1 MRPIPLTGTVQRVD
15 NEDRRTIMT
24 TADAP
29 TPTAA
34 PRFRPVSATVSYPAL
49 ETDILQLWRA
59 RNVFR
64 RSMDERKDGPRY
76 VFFEGPPTANGRPGI
91 HHVLARAFKDMFPRY
106 KTMQGYYCYRKGGW
120 DTHGLP
126 VEIEVEKQ
134 LGITGKE
141 QIEAYG
147 VEAFNRQC
155 RESVFTYVDEW
166 EKLTERMAFWVS
178 LDDAYVTMN
187 SDYVESAWWILKQFW
202 EKDLLYQGYKVV
214 PYCPRCGTPLS
225 SHELS
230 LGYKEGTIDPSVFVK
245 FRVKREAETKNAA
258 ENEYLLAWTTT
269 PWTLPGNVA
278 LAVGRDVDYVK
289 VRDVSGDLLYLAKDL
304 TEHVLDP
311 GYEVLNEYKG
321 SDLRGM
327 HYEPL
332 YTFFPVEGDYGYVVT
347 ADFVSTDDGTGIVH
361 IAPAFGADDMEVGR
375 QHDLPV
381 IMTINSDGAFKEE
394 VTWSGI
400 FVKDADPLIE
410 EELASRGL
418 LYKSKKYEHTYPFC
432 WRCDTPLL
440 YYAKETWYIR
450 TSAHK
455 DALVDL
461 NQEINWVPGHV
472 KDGRF
477 GNWLENNID
486 WALGRERYWG
496 TPLPVWKSD
505 APGSAYME
513 CVGSRAELSEK
524 TGLDLSE
531 LDPHRPYVDDITW
544 DAPDGGVM
552 RRVPEVIDVW
562 FDSGAM
568 PVAQYHYPFEHQ
580 AVWEEQQQA
589 DYICEAV
596 DQTRGWFYSL
606 HAISTLL
613 FDRPAYK
620 NVICLGHIL
629 AEDGSKMSKSKGNVV
644 SPWEVFDTHGADA
657 TRWNMYTASPPGN
670 SRRFSV
676 NLVGETVRKFMNTLW
691 NTYSFY
697 VTYANLSEGRV
708 AWGEGEGAASAHLLD
723 RWVLS
728 ELNMLVRDV
737 TEAYEHYDVLGA
749 TRPIADFVDSL
760 SNWYVRLSRRR
771 FWDGDGDALA
781 TLHHVLVTVAHL
793 LAPATPFIAEEIYQ
807 NLVVTA
813 KESSDG
819 DDQLYA
825 SATDSV
831 HLSRWPVVNEAL
843 IDEQLSGDMAL
854 VQKVTSLGHAA
865 RQNANLKVR
874 QPLAEVIVRT
884 RDEMEEAGLLR
895 LQQLVLDELNVKAL
909 AFAHASGDLVD
920 VEVFPFPKQLG
931 QKYGAGYPKIRAAI
945 SKLDQV
951 DLAARFQAGERVDIA
966 AEGETFSVAP
976 EDVEVRTSPRV
987 GYSVA
992 EDGGYLVAVT
1002 TDLTPELEQEGV
1014 ARELVRRI
1022 QQLRKDAELEISD
1035 RIVTYVADTGTDG
1048 NELLHDVLVTYGRY
1062 VRQETLST
1070 ELVQLH
1076 PVQGDE
1082 VPGHLPQTSFELNG
1096 RPVTVAVRRKL

>member
-1 MRPIPLTGTVQRVD
+1 MCET
-15 NEDRRTIMT
+15 EE
-24 TADAP
+24 TATDV
-29 TPTAA
+29 TPQ
-34 PRFRPVSATVSYPAL
+34 FRPVSASVSYPAL
-49 ETDILQLWRA
+49 EKDLLDLWRE
-59 RNVFR
+59 RNVFQ
-64 RSMDERKDGPRY
+64 RSMEERKDGPRY
-76 VFFEGPPTANGRPGI
+76 VFYEGPPTANGRPGI

-147 VEAFNRQC
+147 VEPFNQKC
-155 RESVFTYVDEW
+155 RESVFTYVNEW
-166 EKLTERMAFWVS
+166 EQVTERMAYWVS

-187 SDYVESAWWILKQFW
+187 SDYIESTWWILKQFW

-245 FRVKREAETKNAA
+245 FRVKTEGSPDSASVNGD
-258 ENEYLLAWTTT
+258 EYLLAWTTT

-278 LAVGRDVDYVK
+278 LAVGEKIDYVK
-289 VRDVSGDLLYLAKDL
+289 VRDASGDTLYLAKAL
-304 TEHVLDP
+304 AESVLDP
-311 GYEVLNEYKG
+311 GYEVLAEMSG
-321 SDLRGM
+321 SDLLGM
-327 HYEPL
+327 RYEPL
-332 YTFFPVEGDYGYVVT
+332 YTFFPVEEAYAYVV
-347 ADFVSTDDGTGIVH
+347 AGDFVSTDDGTGVVH

-375 QHDLPV
+375 KYGLPV
-381 IMTINSDGAFKEE
+381 VMTIDSDGTFKDE
-394 VTWSGI
+394 VTWSGV
-400 FVKDADPLIE
+400 FVKDADPMIE
-410 EELASRGL
+410 EELAGRGL

-440 YYAKETWYIR
+440 YYAKETWYVR

-455 DALVDL
+455 DELVAL

-486 WALGRERYWG
+486 WALGRERFWG
-496 TPLPVWKSD
+496 TPLPVWQSD
-505 APGSAYME
+505 APGSTYME
-513 CVGSRAELSEK
+513 CIGSRAELSEK
-524 TGLDLSE
+524 TGQDMSQ

-568 PVAQYHYPFEHQ
+568 PVAQYHYPFENQ

-644 SPWEVFDTHGADA
+644 DPWEVFDTHGADA

-670 SRRFSV
+670 SRRFST

-691 NTYSFY
+691 NTYSFF
-697 VTYANLSEGRV
+697 VTYANLSEENV
-708 AWGEGEGAASAHLLD
+708 AWGDAVPAPEHLLD

-737 TEAYEHYDVLGA
+737 TEAFEHYDVLGA
-749 TRPIADFVDSL
+749 TRPVAEFVDGL

-771 FWDGDGDALA
+771 FWDGDAEALA

-793 LAPATPFIAEEIYQ
+793 LAPTTPFIAEEIYQ
-807 NLVVTA
+807 NLVATPA
-813 KESSDG
+813 NGNG
-819 DDQLYA
+819 DVA
-825 SATDSV
+825 DSV
-831 HLSRWPVVNEAL
+831 HLSRWPAVNEAL
-843 IDEQLSGDMAL
+843 IDAQLSADMAL

-884 RDEMEEAGLLR
+884 RESEEDAGLQR
-895 LQQLVLDELNVKAL
+895 LQELVLGELNVKEMAST
-909 AFAHASGDLVD
+909 HASGDLVD

-931 QKYGAGYPKIRAAI
+931 QKYGAGYPKIRGAM
-945 SKLDQV
+945 SKLDQAE
-951 DLAARFQAGERVDIA
+951 LAARFQAGETVMVE
-966 AEGETFSVAP
+966 AEGVDYEITAD
-976 EDVEVRTSPRV
+976 DVEVRTSPRV

-1002 TDLTPELEQEGV
+1002 TDLTPELEQEGL

-1035 RIVTYVADTGTDG
+1035 RIVTYVADTGADAS
-1048 NELLHDVLVTYGRY
+1048 ELLHDVLVTYGRY

-1070 ELVQLH
+1070 DLVQLH
-1076 PVQGDE
+1076 PEQGDE
-1082 VPGHLPQTSFELNG
+1082 VPGHLPQVTLELNG
-1096 RPVTVAVRRKL
+1096 RPVIVALSRKA

>member
-1 MRPIPLTGTVQRVD
+1 MSEKQFND
-15 NEDRRTIMT
+15 
-24 TADAP
+24 
-29 TPTAA
+29 
-34 PRFRPVSATVSYPAL
+34 VSPSVKFPEL
-49 ETDILQLWRA
+49 EKRILDLWRE
-59 RNVFR
+59 RDVFH

-147 VEAFNRQC
+147 VEAFNKKC

-166 EKLTERMAFWVS
+166 ERLTERMGYWVD
-178 LDDAYVTMN
+178 LEHAYVTMN
-187 SDYVESAWWILKQFW
+187 SDYVESDWWILKQFW
-202 EKDLLYQGYKVV
+202 DKGLLYQGYKVV

-230 LGYKEGTIDPSVFVK
+230 LGYKEGTIDPSVYVK
-245 FRVKREAETKNAA
+245 FKVKGE
-258 ENEYLLAWTTT
+258 ENTYFLAWTTT

-278 LAVGRDVDYVK
+278 LAVGEKVDYVK
-289 VRDVSGDLLYLAKDL
+289 ARDVSGDVIYMAAALA
-304 TEHVLDP
+304 ESVLDP
-311 GYEVLNEYKG
+311 GYEVLETLKG
-321 SDLRGM
+321 RDLAGM
-327 HYEPL
+327 RYEPL
-332 YTFFPVEGDYGYVVT
+332 YTFFPVEENYAYVVT

-375 QHDLPV
+375 KYGLPV
-381 IMTINSDGAFKEE
+381 IMTINPDGAFKEE
-394 VTWSGI
+394 VTWAGI
-400 FVKDADPLIE
+400 FVKEADPLIE
-410 EELASRGL
+410 EELTSRGL
-418 LYKSKKYEHTYPFC
+418 LYKSKTHEHTYPFC

-440 YYAKETWYIR
+440 YYARETWYIG
-450 TSAHK
+450 TSQHK
-455 DALVDL
+455 DRLVEL
-461 NQEINWVPGHV
+461 NQEINWVPAHI
-472 KDGRF
+472 KEGRF

-505 APGSAYME
+505 KPGSDYME
-513 CVGSRAELSEK
+513 CIGSRAELSEK
-524 TGLDLSE
+524 TGRDLSD
-531 LDPHRPYVDDITW
+531 LDPHRPYVDEITW
-544 DAPDGGVM
+544 PAPDGGTM

-568 PVAQYHYPFEHQ
+568 PVAQYHYPFENQ
-580 AVWEEQQQA
+580 EVWEEQKQA

-606 HAISTLL
+606 HAVSTLL

-620 NVICLGHIL
+620 NVICLGLIM

-644 SPWEVFDTHGADA
+644 SPWEVFETHGADA

-691 NTYSFY
+691 NTYSFF
-697 VTYANLSEGRV
+697 VTYANLSEEKLEMGRL
-708 AWGEGEGAASAHLLD
+708 GDSSTGDQSPNLLD

-728 ELNMLVRDV
+728 ELNRLVRDV
-737 TEAYEHYDVLGA
+737 TEAFENYDVLGA
-749 TRPIADFVDSL
+749 TRPIAEFVDGL

-771 FWDGDGDALA
+771 FWDGETAALE

-793 LAPATPFIAEEIYQ
+793 LAPTTPFIAEAIYQ
-807 NLVVTA
+807 NLVVNA
-813 KESSDG
+813 DED
-819 DDQLYA
+819 A
-825 SATDSV
+825 PDSV
-831 HLSRWPVVNEAL
+831 HLSRWPQVNEAL
-843 IDEQLSGDMAL
+843 IDEQLSEDMVL
-854 VQKVTSLGHAA
+854 VQKVTRLGHAA

-874 QPLAEVIVRT
+874 QPLAQVIVRT
-884 RDEMEEAGLLR
+884 RSEEEDASLQRLKDLL
-895 LQQLVLDELNVKAL
+895 LSELNVKEL
-909 AFAHASGDLVD
+909 ASTHASADLVD
-920 VEVFPFPKQLG
+920 VEVFPYPRQLG
-931 QKYGAGYPKIRAAI
+931 QKYGRGFPKIRAAI
-945 SKLDQV
+945 SGMDQAE
-951 DLAARFQAGERVDIA
+951 LAARFQAGETVEIEADSEVYA
-966 AEGETFSVAP
+966 VAP

-1002 TDLTPELEQEGV
+1002 TDLTPELEQEGY

-1022 QQLRKDAELEISD
+1022 QQLRKDANLEISD
-1035 RIVTYVADTGTDG
+1035 RIVTYIENSD
-1048 NELLHDVLVTYGRY
+1048 LLHDVLVTFGRY
-1062 VRQETLST
+1062 IRQETLSVD
-1070 ELVQLH
+1070 LVHLSR
-1076 PVQGDE
+1076 DE
-1082 VPGHLPQTSFELNG
+1082 DERIPAHLPQASFEING
-1096 RPVTVAVRRKL
+1096 KPVTIAVSKK